1 MPVPMH
7 PNELSFGDVE
17 AILAELHN
25 IASSKRTAFQARLK
39 NMIRV
44 GFPGYSGA
52 GRGRRGKFGAL
63 ELTTMALGVEFSQL
77 GLVPSHV
84 VKIMIDHWSTIML
97 SIRRTV
103 TTNGSKSTIEL
114 GDEHLPTSLLLFDPA
129 ALWPLMDDVL
139 PNDVDYTSASFEHVF
154 WEFDM
159 RALQERTSASR
170 YRTAVINVTALVTRL
185 AMAFSEQG
193 DFRQGFLWEL
203 DNALSGQLHKPGH
216 EKRATF

>member
-7 PNELSFGDVE
+7 PSELSFGDVE
-17 AILAELHN
+17 AILADIHN

-77 GLVPSHV
+77 GLAPGHV
-84 VKIMIDHWSTIML
+84 AKIMIDHWSTIML
-97 SIRRTV
+97 SI
-103 TTNGSKSTIEL
+103 GLTIEDNPSTSQIEL
-114 GDEHLPTSLLLFDPA
+114 ADEALAPSLLLFDPA

-139 PNDVDYTSASFEHVF
+139 PNDVDYASASFEHVS
-154 WEFDM
+154 WQFDVQ
-159 RALQERTSASR
+159 ALQERTSVSR

-193 DFRQGFLWEL
+193 NFRGFLWEL
-203 DNALSGQLHKPGH
+203 DNALHDELQRPGRD
-216 EKRATF
+216 KGAI